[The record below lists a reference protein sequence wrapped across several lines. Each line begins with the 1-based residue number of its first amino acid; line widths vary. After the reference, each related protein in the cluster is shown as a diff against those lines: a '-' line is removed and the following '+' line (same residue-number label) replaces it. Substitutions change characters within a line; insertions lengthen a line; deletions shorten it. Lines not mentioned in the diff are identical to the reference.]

1 MAEEGLTA
9 ELLAKKFANG
19 GSMER
24 YMGKWL
30 LLSMESQDT
39 DRDAE
44 DQFAEL
50 RQIPVIRSLFGSE
63 KINMA
68 EILKSWYPVGRNSVN
83 KRLQSEQGLRVGE
96 VVVFKA
102 SRPECLGRKSK
113 YIAFGT
119 RPLVSVK
126 LMYPI
131 ATDFSST
138 PLTSCSSSSATSGSS
153 SSSPPS
159 APSASTSTT
168 AASNCSKMQ
177 KLGAEPPPP
186 ENQKRTSRP
195 SLSSSTYLMFNDDV
209 DDEAAEAA
217 IAECTGAVGGKRRMT
232 RSTAETKIDGEVAW
246 ERARDKETGQFYSWE
261 DHASELQS
269 QVHGLVKLLEATGLK
284 LGKARAELSMSD
296 KHLSRREKQIGR
308 METKH
313 VEDSAKVRA
322 AEHSKAEASCL
333 KLKRLH
339 ESVSKQLLTTELALA
354 KQKGMTVAAEA
365 AATDAKSNAK
375 RAKTD
380 AAQALRR
387 EAKTRALLEK
397 AEGMVTAGKAEAE
410 KMRKERNKAWA
421 ERRGLK
427 ESVTKYQSTI
437 ASRDKKVAYLERQR
451 GAAER
456 EMGTL
461 AMEVEDVLEDLDD
474 ATRLLVAAR
483 GKMSELEQ
491 RELDLLVAQVNEEEG
506 MLETGASVS
515 LIDALGKKK
524 GERWSQDII
533 ELGMELMEKNL
544 SGQQAESVTRAFVHF
559 QHPHLT
565 ENADYRIPSAARFK
579 GTAHCFG
586 FQFLYTKKRIQFPF

>member
-284 LGKARAELSMSD
+284 LGEARAELSISD
-296 KHLSRREKQIGR
+296 KHLHCLVSSPVLRGTQRGAEPPAPTPPPSPPPPRPRDSGAVPDAPEPHADGGEHGAQSAAGRARRVLGSHARRARVQLKCVRQQSRVRGDGGRPRARGRVRRREKVGVGAGR
-308 METKH
+308 
-313 VEDSAKVRA
+313 V
-322 AEHSKAEASCL
+322 
-333 KLKRLH
+333 
-339 ESVSKQLLTTELALA
+339 
-354 KQKGMTVAAEA
+354 
-365 AATDAKSNAK
+365 
-375 RAKTD
+375 
-380 AAQALRR
+380 
-387 EAKTRALLEK
+387 
-397 AEGMVTAGKAEAE
+397 
-410 KMRKERNKAWA
+410 
-421 ERRGLK
+421 
-427 ESVTKYQSTI
+427 
-437 ASRDKKVAYLERQR
+437 
-451 GAAER
+451 
-456 EMGTL
+456 
-461 AMEVEDVLEDLDD
+461 
-474 ATRLLVAAR
+474 
-483 GKMSELEQ
+483 
-491 RELDLLVAQVNEEEG
+491 
-506 MLETGASVS
+506 
-515 LIDALGKKK
+515 
-524 GERWSQDII
+524 
-533 ELGMELMEKNL
+533 
-544 SGQQAESVTRAFVHF
+544 
-559 QHPHLT
+559 P
-565 ENADYRIPSAARFK
+565 
-579 GTAHCFG
+579 
-586 FQFLYTKKRIQFPF
+586 

>member
-153 SSSPPS
+153 SSSPPP

-284 LGKARAELSMSD
+284 LGEARAELSISD
-296 KHLSRREKQIGR
+296 KHL
-308 METKH
+308 H
-313 VEDSAKVRA
+313 
-322 AEHSKAEASCL
+322 CL
-333 KLKRLH
+333 
-339 ESVSKQLLTTELALA
+339 VSSP
-354 KQKGMTVAAEA
+354 V
-365 AATDAKSNAK
+365 
-375 RAKTD
+375 
-380 AAQALRR
+380 LRG
-387 EAKTRALLEK
+387 T
-397 AEGMVTAGKAEAE
+397 
-410 KMRKERNKAWA
+410 
-421 ERRGLK
+421 
-427 ESVTKYQSTI
+427 
-437 ASRDKKVAYLERQR
+437 QR
-451 GAAER
+451 GAEPPAPTPPPSPPTHLSCRVHAVLRGRARVHGASSGEPSPPR
-456 EMGTL
+456 PPRPPPHPPL
-461 AMEVEDVLEDLDD
+461 APATVAPSPTHPSPTPTAVNTAPNPQPGVHDACSE
-474 ATRLLVAAR
+474 ATRA
-483 GKMSELEQ
+483 
-491 RELDLLVAQVNEEEG
+491 
-506 MLETGASVS
+506 
-515 LIDALGKKK
+515 
-524 GERWSQDII
+524 
-533 ELGMELMEKNL
+533 ELGCN
-544 SGQQAESVTRAFVHF
+544 SNVYGSRAVCGEMVDA
-559 QHPHLT
+559 PVLGG
-565 ENADYRIPSAARFK
+565 ACV
-579 GTAHCFG
+579 GV
-586 FQFLYTKKRIQFPF
+586 KRWG